1 VHAEAARRYALIG
14 DTAASMPDRLT
25 IYRDRSCALLFSRL
39 ASLTVD
45 DGEAGTA
52 DKLQQLK
59 EAGATR
65 STRRSSLGREPM
77 RRAGARC

>member
-1 VHAEAARRYALIG
+1 MHAEAAKRYALIG
-14 DTAASMPDRLT
+14 DAAASMPDRLT
-25 IYRDRSCALLFSRL
+25 IDRDRNCALLFSRL
-39 ASLTVD
+39 AVD

-59 EAGATR
+59 EAGVTR